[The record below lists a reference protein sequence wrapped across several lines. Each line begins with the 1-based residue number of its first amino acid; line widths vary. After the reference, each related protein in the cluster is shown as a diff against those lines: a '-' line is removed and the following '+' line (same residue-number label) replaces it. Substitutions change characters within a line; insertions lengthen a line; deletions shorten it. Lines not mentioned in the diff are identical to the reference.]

1 MLHLKAGNQAFHLL
15 RQWPATDHVV
25 TRRIF
30 FKNILLGPCP
40 LSLILPSQMVW
51 PAAACYCFSL
61 DYRQMVVDTANESQV
76 AGLSF
81 AVSTTIWEHPGQHI
95 SHLVTLCY
103 TFGNVLMK
111 SEKISQNPSF
121 DNFLKNKKWK
131 VIDTANERSVA
142 GLSYA
147 VSTNFPRHVGQKLCP
162 SFKAC
167 PAIVRVQT

>member
-1 MLHLKAGNQAFHLL
+1 
-15 RQWPATDHVV
+15 
-25 TRRIF
+25 
-30 FKNILLGPCP
+30 
-40 LSLILPSQMVW
+40 
-51 PAAACYCFSL
+51 
-61 DYRQMVVDTANESQV
+61 MVVDTSNESQV

-142 GLSYA
+142 GLSFTE
-147 VSTNFPRHVGQKLCP
+147 STSIWAHAIQKLFPYVTPVGKTIVSSGTPC
-162 SFKAC
+162 SLA
-167 PAIVRVQT
+167 AIFLYNTIFFF